1 MKGRGWLLIL
11 GMVVVVSAFT
21 LGFSLGDAFG
31 NLDECRAW
39 TTGQAGDVSTPC
51 PADIYSNTLVTLSVL
66 ILGAGVGALAFWALF
81 RRG

>member
-21 LGFSLGDAFG
+21 LGFSLWDAFG

-51 PADIYSNTLVTLSVL
+51 PADIHYNTLVTLSVL
-66 ILGAGVGALAFWALF
+66 IIGAGVGALAFWALF